1 MDDVKSSHKIS
12 DIRCRVDENTKKVWC
27 AVCQKNAVNGSE
39 LLRRFIVEY
48 IKANS

>member
-1 MDDVKSSHKIS
+1 MVDGKSSHKVTY
-12 DIRCRVDENTKKVWC
+12 IRCRVDEKTKNQWC